1 MMKKIQTKLASS
13 RPYLDKILILTIAV
27 FIAVGVSVN
36 IQKQYSIDRSKIPP
50 KLEANGKF
58 QKWLTNNKNKNIP
71 LEADNLRFIEDS
83 NIFNTIWTSTMSID
97 DETNKKF
104 FDENITALSKFEESE
119 FSPNERE
126 VVNYTDGVRF
136 GYNPNEVFFYGLRED
151 KVLQTRIVKCELE
164 SNCYFH
170 RAGFLDNHVFFISE
184 VSLHDFD
191 KDNPLTCQP
200 SQTCSY
206 SFRVHL
212 IDLNN
217 NSIITY
223 RSDPFD
229 STLDYLKK
237 EL

>member
-1 MMKKIQTKLASS
+1 MRMKLTFKRS
-13 RPYLDKILILTIAV
+13 YLDKILIITIAIL
-27 FIAVGVSVN
+27 IATGVSLN
-36 IQKQYSIDRSKIPP
+36 IQKQYSIDRSKIPS

-58 QKWLTNNKNKNIP
+58 QRWLTNVKNKNIP

-97 DETNKKF
+97 DENNKRF
-104 FDENITALSKFEESE
+104 YDENILALSKLKESE

-126 VVNYTDGVRF
+126 VVNYTYGSRF
-136 GYNPNEVFFYGLRED
+136 GYNSNEVFFYGLRED

-164 SNCYFH
+164 ANCYFH

-191 KDNPLTCQP
+191 KENPITCQP
-200 SQTCSY
+200 TENCKY

-212 IDLNN
+212 VDLNN

-223 RSDPFD
+223 KSEPFEA
-229 STLDYLKK
+229 TLDYLKK